1 MGKKFY
7 YITSEGKE
15 VAKAEFDASNGA
27 KVEVNPKAG
36 SWELI
41 MTCIPTEDMLDA
53 VESRLASWLKTRRNM
68 AAPFEEGSRVRIDG
82 AQPDSFK
89 LNLPQSSISKKQ
101 TEEIGQ
107 AWLDW
112 RKKFNTSAPQTTQQ
126 QTDTAAVAAAARSS
140 SHSSSHSS
148 RLHSS
153 RHSSSHSSSRQQQQQ
168 TQQQTQQQQT
178 QQQQTQQQTTQQQT
192 QQQQTTQQQHSAA
205 AARKD

>member
-15 VAKAEFDASNGA
+15 VAKADFDASNGA

-41 MTCIPTEDMLDA
+41 MTCIPTEEMLDA

-107 AWLDW
+107 AWFDW
-112 RKKFNTSAPQTTQQ
+112 KEKFNTSAPQTTQQ
-126 QTDTAAVAAAARSS
+126 QS
-140 SHSSSHSS
+140 
-148 RLHSS
+148 
-153 RHSSSHSSSRQQQQQ
+153 QQQ
-168 TQQQTQQQQT
+168 TPQQQTPQQQSQQQT
-178 QQQQTQQQTTQQQT
+178 PQQQSQQQTPQQQP
-192 QQQQTTQQQHSAA
+192 
-205 AARKD
+205 AARTKKFWEMTDEERIAHNEERMNFYLNRANPQNS

>member
-15 VAKAEFDASNGA
+15 VAKADFDASNGA

-41 MTCIPTEDMLDA
+41 MTCIPTEEMLDA

-107 AWLDW
+107 AWFDW
-112 RKKFNTSAPQTTQQ
+112 KEKFNTSAPQSQQ
-126 QTDTAAVAAAARSS
+126 QTP
-140 SHSSSHSS
+140 
-148 RLHSS
+148 
-153 RHSSSHSSSRQQQQQ
+153 QQQSQQQ
-168 TQQQTQQQQT
+168 TPQQQSQQQP
-178 QQQQTQQQTTQQQT
+178 
-192 QQQQTTQQQHSAA
+192 
-205 AARKD
+205 AARTKKFWEMTDEERIAHNEERMNFYLNRANPQNS